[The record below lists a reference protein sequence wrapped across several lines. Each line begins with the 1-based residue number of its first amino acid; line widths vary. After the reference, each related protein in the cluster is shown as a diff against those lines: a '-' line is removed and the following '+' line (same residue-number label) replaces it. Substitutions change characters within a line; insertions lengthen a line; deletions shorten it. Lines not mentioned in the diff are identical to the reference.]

1 MVLHG
6 PSLHF
11 HLGAWAVTAIA
22 TFIAF
27 WLTFL
32 NQSGLLKEDL
42 LSKKQTDHYVDQ
54 LDFVAHVT
62 GIVGLLG
69 IILAGITGLMDAYT
83 WENPNKDGLDQP
95 LEAILEGYDI
105 SAKYEVLAFKVAW
118 TIVGTY
124 CFIFAGIIRL
134 YFVNYRHERVYD
146 QHSAIQVLYA
156 EALMLGFLIMVA
168 IAGAGGIWTYGESIL
183 ERAPIFEGFLPGRGG
198 YLLFVTALAL
208 MLGGTLVTSSL
219 LVKAPPKTSSPDPVN
234 KP

>member
-1 MVLHG
+1 MILHG

-11 HLGAWAVTAIA
+11 HLGAWAVTAVV

-27 WLTFL
+27 WLSFL
-32 NQSGLLKEDL
+32 NQSGLLKEEMVP
-42 LSKKQTDHYVDQ
+42 KKHIEQYVDQ

-69 IILAGITGLMDAYT
+69 VILAGITGLMDAYT

-95 LEAILEGYDI
+95 LEAILKGYDI
-105 SAKYEVLAFKVAW
+105 STKYEVLSFKVAW

-124 CFIFAGIIRL
+124 CFVFAGIIRL

-183 ERAPIFEGFLPGRGG
+183 ERAPILEGFLPGRGG

-208 MLGGTLVTSSL
+208 MLGITLVTSSL
-219 LVKAPPKTSSPDPVN
+219 LVKAPQKTSSPDPVD
-234 KP
+234 KS